1 MLRVPRKLAC
11 SLFTLVGC
19 AVGLFGWLRV
29 GSDAPPLGSRRITG
43 PPASAV
49 NDPARTVYLG
59 QGCFWHTQYDFVR
72 IERDPAGPFGG
83 RADAQVTALTGYAG
97 GRFAGPAGAVCYHGN
112 PSTDYSRLGHSEAV
126 AVVLDDDEDDESGN
140 SGGPGGGPGGGA
152 AAANGTSSR
161 RGAQFVALLEHY
173 FQDGFVGA
181 ANTRQDPQ
189 DRGAQYRNIVG
200 LPGGSGGG
208 GGALYAALQAAAAA
222 RGMPL
227 LQGAG
232 GLAGDTADEG
242 VVYVY
247 DSAAFPFYRG
257 EEVHQFH
264 RNSVLGRA
272 VPASY
277 TGALKAVQA
286 GAGRLGDPPGCA
298 GGAVGAAAGRL
309 LLPAFGLGL
318 LASVVLFGQ
327 AVCAVWERRGEHA
340 AGAQGIELPQP
351 GAAAGADADASA
363 LAVKTS
369 VVTVV

>member
-126 AVVLDDDEDDESGN
+126 AVMLDDDDDDESGN

-161 RGAQFVALLEHY
+161 RGAQFAALLEHY

-208 GGALYAALQAAAAA
+208 GGALYVALQAAAAA